1 MECLK
6 EKING
11 FTKEIFRTCSQ
22 NATQALDTSKLVE
35 LQLFLSKVCGTK
47 DEGSRNRWVISIHF
61 QQDRKWLTIKC
72 KNHIESLVFGT

>member
-11 FTKEIFRTCSQ
+11 FTKENFRTCSQ

-35 LQLFLSKVCGTK
+35 LQLFLSKVRGTK
-47 DEGSRNRWVISIHF
+47 DEGSRNR
-61 QQDRKWLTIKC
+61 
-72 KNHIESLVFGT
+72 

>member
-47 DEGSRNRWVISIHF
+47 DEGSRNR
-61 QQDRKWLTIKC
+61 
-72 KNHIESLVFGT
+72 